1 MNASINP
8 NGRLLGSIGDGDFER
23 IDISLLI
30 RVRYIKH
37 SDILRVGVLENH
49 HPIVD
54 LIERVI
60 LAVVENVI
68 VAGRYTRVRL
78 DLLSH

>member
-8 NGRLLGSIGDGDFER
+8 NGGFLGSIRDGDFER

-30 RVRYIKH
+30 RVRDIKH
-37 SDILRVGVLENH
+37 SEILRVGVLENH

-60 LAVVENVI
+60 LSIVENVI

>member
-8 NGRLLGSIGDGDFER
+8 NGGFLGSIWDGYFER

-30 RVRYIKH
+30 RVRDIKD
-37 SDILRVGVLENH
+37 SEILRVGVLEDH

-60 LAVVENVI
+60 LAVVENVV